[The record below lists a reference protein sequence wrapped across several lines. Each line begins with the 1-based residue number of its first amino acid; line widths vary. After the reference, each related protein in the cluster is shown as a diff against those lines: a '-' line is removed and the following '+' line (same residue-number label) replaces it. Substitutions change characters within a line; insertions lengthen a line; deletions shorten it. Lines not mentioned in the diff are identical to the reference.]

1 MQFTHDP
8 RSLSPITELTT
19 PGSLRTIGLPFDLNP
34 SYESEHEDASRSPS
48 PTGSAQTVGSGET
61 VTQGVG
67 LHLQGLD
74 PPSSPDGNTPT
85 VQAFDIGRQSSVE
98 PPSLYATPETSPQH
112 VSTISF
118 PKVIIEAIGPYAPS
132 SVRPGGL
139 PPPLRPTSGSIKHF
153 TPPPSPDLNPRD
165 EARQR
170 YNDRYGIS
178 PGLSAVGA
186 PGDSPS
192 TPERTPERHTG
203 HLEPEPNSGLAGVG
217 AGGSRPG
224 SRPGSI
230 RSRPSSFHARPVVV
244 NRSLSDLASP
254 DLVSPTPHP
263 AITG

>member
-1 MQFTHDP
+1 MQYSHDS

-34 SYESEHEDASRSPS
+34 SYESEHEDDSRSPS
-48 PTGSAQTVGSGET
+48 PAGSAQTVGSGET
-61 VTQGVG
+61 VTQGGG
-67 LHLQGLD
+67 LHLRGLD
-74 PPSSPDGNTPT
+74 PPSSPGDNSPA
-85 VQAFDIGRQSSVE
+85 VQAFDIGRQPSVE

-112 VSTISF
+112 TSTISF
-118 PKVIIEAIGPYAPS
+118 PKVIIEAIGPYHPSAPAI
-132 SVRPGGL
+132 RPGGL

-153 TPPPSPDLNPRD
+153 TPPPSPNLNPSD

-192 TPERTPERHTG
+192 TPERHTG
-203 HLEPEPNSGLAGVG
+203 HLEPEPNPGLAGVG

-230 RSRPSSFHARPVVV
+230 RSRPSSFHARPVIV
-244 NRSLSDLASP
+244 NRSLSDLALP
-254 DLVSPTPHP
+254 DLVSPYLLTFHF
-263 AITG
+263 